1 MSYTLKKNKFRY
13 KDPDTG
19 EYQGIDVVAE
29 RSFQEYRD
37 ELYAITDS
45 EIARI
50 TEAGSAGISDMAPIF
65 VPQQFCA
72 KGDGVSDD
80 TNALINTFSRS
91 NAVIDGANQSY
102 KITEITLVGRENL
115 LIQNFRFYHGIC
127 ITLKHCKNI
136 IFRNCIWDEFQ
147 DNGIPNKNVQCV
159 ILTTIHT
166 GSEEWVEENNWRM
179 DEVCKNI
186 TFDNCQFLGTHFTE
200 NTPSLYEGTKP
211 HYNTGMCLRL
221 EGVDGLRVVGC
232 YFTQNRG
239 NACVQQ
245 NCYAPLGDFEFSNN
259 LFYLNGYGGIE
270 LYRNTG
276 LPGHPTRVIQ
286 GNRFIGHGL
295 GYLPWD
301 YLERFPENER
311 GVGTAVLLGG
321 STARVKY
328 GPCFCTV
335 YNNIFEDNNESSVEG
350 WQWNPIKNN
359 LIIGNGVLQSA
370 ESVEEMRE
378 KYKITYPLY
387 IRKNPSQNPIYMNQT
402 VDQEFYPEG
411 EIRSIE
417 NNTIGRG
424 YGTKNPILIRG
435 YYYEPIVFRNN
446 TLTDVS
452 LETER
457 NSKFVHF
464 LKCTFD
470 KGLIWE
476 GNVGMRPYFNEC
488 NFTDGEYGVDDLH
501 SMYKC
506 TFGSTAIF
514 ENLSKTDRFQSLKSG
529 RLSPEFSEL
538 RDNEVSE
545 SVNGQPILGF
555 EEKDTPIVVPTP
567 VFDIKNETGYTEDTG
582 YVFPGYETPTI
593 VDTNLS
599 IGETDTNWTIFV
611 DTTTT
616 GDNDAGDNSWLIR
629 LLTISDSSENISLQ
643 FGSRYRNQ
651 PYTYIFCNG
660 YYGDDG
666 RIDGSSA
673 RNFLAVGSKTRF
685 ILRHKSGEGKIE
697 VYAYR
702 TEYAVPSTLAEL
714 NRGSYDFTSGTA
726 GTLRFGGSMIGSS
739 RPKSYYNGIMKE
751 AEVFNVALSDAQ
763 VSILL
768 VGRDISVHTDIVPV
782 YDIENDQRYDEG
794 VGLVMDGTFAI
805 DTQIPILENTNDF
818 TIVAK
823 FKFDDMTA
831 DGERPNFSFVPVFS
845 AMSADMASDVH
856 TGHNDKGF
864 DVGLSLQEG
873 KDLSDTAAGGF
884 IGFRRD
890 WRYTNYVPIDSA
902 NYHAY
907 FNYEYTV
914 VIRRK
919 DNVITLYDDNLLEIG
934 TLTGEYAT
942 TLITG
947 NLTIGAKMGYGQGYT
962 DFFKGVI
969 QAFRVYDEAI
979 PIRYIERE
987 FPSLE
992 DNEASD
998 KGAVTYHVVNKSS
1011 HYRLSRYAVIEI
1023 SYDLGQFND
1032 DQYAELYPKAF
1043 GIKLDAIYDKA
1054 IWVPCGA
1061 ANRIQLIRVC
1071 KWDAVYGPYDA
1082 YKVTIVNPGT
1092 VPGMNLRIRGIKAL
1106 LLSEDEAINSDSF
1119 EVIWKTDIDE
1129 ISVGRTVAG
1138 YISYSPAEAKDRMT
1152 ITVSSDNTDVA
1163 TVTKYGTR
1171 IAVTGVAE
1179 GEANIT
1185 VASTTGQVEIFN
1197 VVVTT

>member
-1 MSYTLKKNKFRY
+1 
-13 KDPDTG
+13 
-19 EYQGIDVVAE
+19 
-29 RSFQEYRD
+29 
-37 ELYAITDS
+37 
-45 EIARI
+45 
-50 TEAGSAGISDMAPIF
+50 
-65 VPQQFCA
+65 
-72 KGDGVSDD
+72 
-80 TNALINTFSRS
+80 
-91 NAVIDGANQSY
+91 
-102 KITEITLVGRENL
+102 
-115 LIQNFRFYHGIC
+115 
-127 ITLKHCKNI
+127 
-136 IFRNCIWDEFQ
+136 
-147 DNGIPNKNVQCV
+147 
-159 ILTTIHT
+159 
-166 GSEEWVEENNWRM
+166 
-179 DEVCKNI
+179 
-186 TFDNCQFLGTHFTE
+186 
-200 NTPSLYEGTKP
+200 
-211 HYNTGMCLRL
+211 
-221 EGVDGLRVVGC
+221 
-232 YFTQNRG
+232 
-239 NACVQQ
+239 
-245 NCYAPLGDFEFSNN
+245 
-259 LFYLNGYGGIE
+259 
-270 LYRNTG
+270 
-276 LPGHPTRVIQ
+276 
-286 GNRFIGHGL
+286 
-295 GYLPWD
+295 
-301 YLERFPENER
+301 
-311 GVGTAVLLGG
+311 
-321 STARVKY
+321 
-328 GPCFCTV
+328 
-335 YNNIFEDNNESSVEG
+335 
-350 WQWNPIKNN
+350 
-359 LIIGNGVLQSA
+359 
-370 ESVEEMRE
+370 
-378 KYKITYPLY
+378 
-387 IRKNPSQNPIYMNQT
+387 
-402 VDQEFYPEG
+402 
-411 EIRSIE
+411 
-417 NNTIGRG
+417 
-424 YGTKNPILIRG
+424 
-435 YYYEPIVFRNN
+435 
-446 TLTDVS
+446 
-452 LETER
+452 
-457 NSKFVHF
+457 
-464 LKCTFD
+464 
-470 KGLIWE
+470 
-476 GNVGMRPYFNEC
+476 
-488 NFTDGEYGVDDLH
+488 
-501 SMYKC
+501 
-506 TFGSTAIF
+506 
-514 ENLSKTDRFQSLKSG
+514 
-529 RLSPEFSEL
+529 
-538 RDNEVSE
+538 
-545 SVNGQPILGF
+545 
-555 EEKDTPIVVPTP
+555 
-567 VFDIKNETGYTEDTG
+567 
-582 YVFPGYETPTI
+582 
-593 VDTNLS
+593 
-599 IGETDTNWTIFV
+599 
-611 DTTTT
+611 
-616 GDNDAGDNSWLIR
+616 
-629 LLTISDSSENISLQ
+629 
-643 FGSRYRNQ
+643 
-651 PYTYIFCNG
+651 
-660 YYGDDG
+660 
-666 RIDGSSA
+666 
-673 RNFLAVGSKTRF
+673 
-685 ILRHKSGEGKIE
+685 
-697 VYAYR
+697 
-702 TEYAVPSTLAEL
+702 
-714 NRGSYDFTSGTA
+714 
-726 GTLRFGGSMIGSS
+726 MIGSS

-763 VSILL
+763 ISMLL

-890 WRYTNYVPIDSA
+890 WRYTNYVPIDSV

-998 KGAVTYHVVNKSS
+998 KGAITYHVVNKSS

-1092 VPGMNLRIRGIKAL
+1092 VPGMNLRIRGIKAF
-1106 LLSEDEAINSDSF
+1106 LLSEDEDINSDSF
-1119 EVIWKTDIDE
+1119 EVVWKTDIDE

-1138 YISYSPAEAKDRMT
+1138 YISYSPSEAKDRMT

-1197 VVVTT
+1197 VIVTA